1 MRAVKIWGN
10 SGFVTPLGYSNGHYP
25 RHDQWLLG
33 DDDCTNYHTLPGIT
47 FQNHVDAKKILE
59 IVRKAVS
66 LFGGERLESFIHTNL
81 LRNQF
86 KSDLHFKFLVDTI
99 VIGFGRMHFKDYIP
113 NISQLLREKG
123 SKVFDDK
130 TIETLK
136 NNTND
141 PLLKLVTPHTLPT
154 LIFCNLSLCFSLT
167 RKVCLPVI
175 THSEEFPLSSFT
187 FRYKLNVCGFS
198 K

>member
-33 DDDCTNYHTLPGIT
+33 DDDCTNYHTLPGIS
-47 FQNHVDAKKILE
+47 FANHLDAKKILE

-66 LFGGERLESFIHTNL
+66 LFGGERLENFIHTNL

-99 VIGFGRMHFKDYIP
+99 DFIKTGVRSM
-113 NISQLLREKG
+113 NIQMWMQLL
-123 SKVFDDK
+123 SVPTQSIDK
-130 TIETLK
+130 KLQAKSTYTMKPDYYRGASISNWLQHQGGLQDLIITLYI
-136 NNTND
+136 
-141 PLLKLVTPHTLPT
+141 
-154 LIFCNLSLCFSLT
+154 IFG
-167 RKVCLPVI
+167 K
-175 THSEEFPLSSFT
+175 
-187 FRYKLNVCGFS
+187 Y
-198 K
+198 